1 MKKEYFEPEFD
12 IQRILL
18 DDMLLRESQEGDI
31 ESTEAGAEV
40 EIPTGGRP
48 PQPE

>member
-18 DDMLLRESQEGDI
+18 DEMLLKESLEDNV
-31 ESTEAGAEV
+31 ESSEAGAEV

-48 PQPE
+48 QPE

>member
-18 DDMLLRESQEGDI
+18 EEMLLRESQEGDI
-31 ESTEAGAEV
+31 ESSGAGDEV

-48 PQPE
+48 QQPE